1 MKTCKI
7 RIQGNKETVEHVLNY
22 LLSVHPGMV
31 LSKPREGTNP
41 RYDGNQQY
49 SSYGDIQFST
59 LGKKIQKEKKRK
71 RRV

>member
-7 RIQGNKETVEHVLNY
+7 RIQGDKETVEGVVKY
-22 LLSVHPGMV
+22 LLSFHPGMV
-31 LSKPREGTNP
+31 LSKPREGRNP

-49 SSYGDIQFST
+49 SSYGNIQFST

-71 RRV
+71 RKV